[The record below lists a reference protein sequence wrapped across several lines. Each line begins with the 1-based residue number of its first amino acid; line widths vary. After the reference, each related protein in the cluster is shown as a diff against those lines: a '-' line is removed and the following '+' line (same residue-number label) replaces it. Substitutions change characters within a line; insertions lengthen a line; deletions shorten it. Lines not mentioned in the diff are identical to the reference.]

1 VKRALYIVPVLLFA
15 GLAWFLFHSLI
26 APPPDQLPS
35 ALIGKPAPSIML
47 AALDANA
54 KGFGPADLKGHVT
67 VVNVFASWCAPCREE
82 APLLSALA
90 RLKGVALYGL
100 VYKDTP
106 AKARAFLADVGDP
119 FARLGLDAS
128 GEAGIEWG
136 VYGVPETF
144 VVDADG
150 IIRLR
155 YAGPLT
161 PDVLSGEILPAI
173 ERARAAE

>member
-1 VKRALYIVPVLLFA
+1 MKRAIYIIPVLLFA

-26 APPPDQLPS
+26 APPPTELPS
-35 ALIGKPAPSIML
+35 ALIGKPAPALTL
-47 AALDANA
+47 APLDMNA
-54 KGFGPADLKGHVT
+54 QGFGPADLKGHVT
-67 VVNVFASWCAPCREE
+67 IVNVFASWCVPCREE
-82 APLLSALA
+82 APLLSTLA
-90 RLKGVALYGL
+90 GLKGVALYGL

-106 AKARAFLADVGDP
+106 EKARAFLKDVGNP
-119 FARLGLDAS
+119 FSRIGLDKS

-161 PDVLSGEILPAI
+161 PDVLSGQILPAI
-173 ERARAAE
+173 ERARDAE

>member
-1 VKRALYIVPVLLFA
+1 MKRAIYIIPVLLFA
-15 GLAWFLFHSLI
+15 GLAYFLFHSLI
-26 APPPDQLPS
+26 APPPEELPS
-35 ALIGKPAPSIML
+35 ALIGKPAPALTL
-47 AALDANA
+47 APLDANA
-54 KGFGPADLKGHVT
+54 QGFGPSNLKGHVT

-82 APLLSALA
+82 APLLSTLA
-90 RLKGVALYGL
+90 NMQGVALYGL

-106 AKARAFLADVGDP
+106 EKARAFLADVGNP
-119 FARLGLDAS
+119 FSRIGLDRS

-161 PDVLSGEILPAI
+161 PDVLSARILPAI
-173 ERARAAE
+173 EQARRAE